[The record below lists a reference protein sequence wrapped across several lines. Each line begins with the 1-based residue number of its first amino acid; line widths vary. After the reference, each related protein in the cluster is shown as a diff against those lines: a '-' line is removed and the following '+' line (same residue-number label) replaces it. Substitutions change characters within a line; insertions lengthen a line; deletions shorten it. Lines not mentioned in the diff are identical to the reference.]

1 MITGMSSRKLFPV
14 LLLAALCV
22 RAAGPSRFQNRD
34 AWTLDTPRLRVTIMQ
49 SGGHVAEIVLKDGGA
64 VNPLWIQRRPTI
76 DPDTYVPARDEKLY
90 GSGSGARLMSG
101 LMGHN
106 LCFPFWGD
114 PSPAEAAAGMTFH
127 GETGVV
133 RWRQVAADD
142 RSLTIAADLPES
154 RTRFTRTLRVRGQI
168 AYFEETGE
176 NQSGWDR
183 PVGWCEHVTL
193 GPPFLERGQTL
204 FDASLT
210 RGMASGDPARR
221 EFRWPRGMEKQPIDL
236 RRMRDLKSSP
246 GFVND
251 FLVDPSREYA
261 FFAAVNPKLGLLFG
275 YVFPRA
281 QFRWLNVWEANDSE
295 MYTRGMEFSNTP
307 VHGTMK
313 VLVQTP
319 QLWGTPAFE
328 WLDARGKLSKR
339 FCAFS
344 ARVPETYK
352 GVADIRISG
361 SNLEI
366 VERETGAALRLEL
379 DPGRI

>member
-1 MITGMSSRKLFPV
+1 MQSHRFLPV
-14 LLLAALCV
+14 LVLAAACAQ
-22 RAAGPSRFQNRD
+22 AAGPSRFQNRD
-34 AWTLDTPRLRVTIMQ
+34 AWTLDTPQLRVTILQ
-49 SGGHVAEIVLKDGGA
+49 SGGHVGEIVLKGDAA
-64 VNPLWIQRRPTI
+64 VNPLWIQGRRTI
-76 DPDTYVPARDEKLY
+76 DPETYVAARDEKVY
-90 GSGSGARLMSG
+90 GPGSGAKLMSG

-133 RWRQVAADD
+133 RWRQIAADGQ
-142 RSLTIAADLPES
+142 SLTITAELPES
-154 RTRFTRTLRVRGQI
+154 RTRFTRTVRVRGQV

-176 NQSGWDR
+176 NESGWDR

-193 GPPFLERGQTL
+193 GPPFLERGETL

-210 RGMASGDPARR
+210 RGVASGDTTHK
-221 EFRWPRGMEKQPIDL
+221 ELRWPQGLEKQPIDL
-236 RRMRDLKSSP
+236 RRMRNLKSSP

-251 FLVDPSREYA
+251 FLVDPSRAYG
-261 FFAAVNPKLGLLFG
+261 FFAALNPKLRLLFG

-281 QFRWLNVWEANDSE
+281 HFRWLNVWEANDAE

-307 VHGTMK
+307 LHGTMK
-313 VLVQTP
+313 VMVRSP
-319 QLWGTPAFE
+319 QLWGTPTFE
-328 WLDARGKLSKR
+328 WLDAKGKLSKR

-344 ARVPETYK
+344 ARVPEGYK

-361 SNLEI
+361 GNLEI
-366 VERETGAALRLEL
+366 VERETGKTVRLEL
-379 DPGRI
+379 EAGRI